1 MRFPPELVEVDTA
14 DDGFAADFRECV
26 AIERS
31 VHTMSVVI
39 LPKAETVE
47 AIEAL
52 LPGNLSKDQIRVG

>member
-1 MRFPPELVEVDTA
+1 MNCRIMIFML
-14 DDGFAADFRECV
+14 
-26 AIERS
+26 ERS
-31 VHTMSVVI
+31 VHTMSAVI